1 MATEKQLAA
10 IVAALSVY
18 LEAEVQ
24 VKVAEPLNPWGWAAR
39 NEMVGTTTGV
49 SAPDRLPSRFGI
61 A

>member
-1 MATEKQLAA
+1 MAA
-10 IVAALSVY
+10 IAAALSVY